1 MKLEGY
7 NLYSYVARQPIL
19 DIDQQVVAY
28 ELLFRDGQSNS
39 FPDIDPNQ
47 ATSNILTN
55 NHLTLGLEQVTGS
68 LPAYI
73 NFHADA
79 LISHFPSFLDPKK
92 VVLEILEDVPI
103 TPELISACKA
113 LKDKGYIF
121 ALDDFDFDEKWQAF
135 YPIVDIIKIDVLEF
149 SILKISKL
157 VRKLAHLNVILL
169 AEKVETAQQFEK
181 LKMLGFTLFQGYF
194 FAKPEMIKQKKMTTA
209 KQNILELISQASK
222 VDLNINT
229 ISDIFSVDPSLTY
242 KLLRFINSPTYGSSQ
257 EITSLKHAL
266 TYIGQV
272 ELKKFIALL
281 ALSDLSTGKNLE
293 IMRLSLTRAKFCEQI
308 AHCRF
313 ERENPPKAFLTG
325 ILSLIDGILDHDL
338 ESVLKVLPV
347 HEEIKS
353 ALRNE
358 QNYLAD
364 YLTLVKNIEQGLWQE
379 SEEIA
384 KKIDLDSEI
393 CFQAYKKAVTWA
405 DEMLTYS

>member
-1 MKLEGY
+1 
-7 NLYSYVARQPIL
+7 LYSYVARQPIL

-28 ELLFRDGQSNS
+28 ELLFRDGKSNS

-55 NHLTLGLEQVTGS
+55 NHLTLGLEQVTGN

-73 NFHADA
+73 NFHADT
-79 LISHFPSFLDPKK
+79 LLRHFPSFLDPKK
-92 VVLEILEDVPI
+92 VVLEILEDVPV
-103 TPELISACKA
+103 TDDLLSACKN
-113 LKDKGYIF
+113 LKSKGYTL
-121 ALDDFDFDEKWQAF
+121 ALDDFDFDDKWQKF
-135 YPIVDIIKIDVLEF
+135 YPLVDIIKVDVLEF
-149 SILKISKL
+149 SILEISKL
-157 VRKLAHLNVILL
+157 VRKLAGLKVILL
-169 AEKVETAQQFEK
+169 AEKVETLQQFEK

-194 FAKPEMIKQKKMTTA
+194 FAKPEMLKQKKITTT
-209 KQNILELISQASK
+209 KQNIIELISQASK

-229 ISDIFSVDPSLTY
+229 ISDIFAVDPGLTY

-266 TYIGQV
+266 AYIGQV

-281 ALSDLSTGKNLE
+281 ALSNLSSGKSSE

-308 AHCRF
+308 ALCRF
-313 ERENPPKAFLTG
+313 ENENPPKAFLTG

-338 ESVLKVLPV
+338 ESVLDILPV

-358 QNYLAD
+358 QSDLANYLLLARS
-364 YLTLVKNIEQGLWQE
+364 VEQGLWKE
-379 SEEIA
+379 SEIIA
-384 KKIDLDSEI
+384 DKIELDSDI
-393 CFQAYKKAVTWA
+393 CFQAYKKSLSWA
-405 DEMLTYS
+405 DEMLACET

>member
-1 MKLEGY
+1 
-7 NLYSYVARQPIL
+7 LYSYVARQPIL

-28 ELLFRDGQSNS
+28 ELLFRDGKSNS

-55 NHLTLGLEQVTGS
+55 NHLTLGLEQVTGN

-73 NFHADA
+73 NFHADT
-79 LISHFPSFLDPKK
+79 LLRHFPSFLDPKK
-92 VVLEILEDVPI
+92 VVLEILEDVPV
-103 TPELISACKA
+103 TDDLLSACKN
-113 LKDKGYIF
+113 LKSKGYTL
-121 ALDDFDFDEKWQAF
+121 ALDDFDFDDKWQKF
-135 YPIVDIIKIDVLEF
+135 YPLVDIIKVDVLEF
-149 SILKISKL
+149 SILEISKL
-157 VRKLAHLNVILL
+157 VRKLAGLKVILL
-169 AEKVETAQQFEK
+169 AEKVETLQQFEK

-194 FAKPEMIKQKKMTTA
+194 FAKPEMLKQKKITTT
-209 KQNILELISQASK
+209 KQNIIELISQASK

-229 ISDIFSVDPSLTY
+229 ISDIFAVDPGLTY

-266 TYIGQV
+266 AYIGQV

-281 ALSDLSTGKNLE
+281 ALSNLSSGKSSE

-308 AHCRF
+308 ALCRF
-313 ERENPPKAFLTG
+313 ENENPPKAFLTG

-338 ESVLKVLPV
+338 ESVLDILPV

-358 QNYLAD
+358 QSDLASYLLLARS
-364 YLTLVKNIEQGLWQE
+364 VEQGLWKE
-379 SEEIA
+379 SEVIA
-384 KKIDLDSEI
+384 DKIELDSDI
-393 CFQAYKKAVTWA
+393 CFQAYKKSLSWA
-405 DEMLTYS
+405 DEMLACET

>member
-1 MKLEGY
+1 
-7 NLYSYVARQPIL
+7 LYSYVARQPIL
-19 DIDQQVVAY
+19 DIEQQVVAY

-55 NHLTLGLEQVTGS
+55 NHLTLGLEQVTGN

-79 LISHFPSFLDPKK
+79 LIYHFPSSLNPNN

-103 TPELISACKA
+103 TNELLLACKS
-113 LKDKGYIF
+113 LHEKGYKL
-121 ALDDFDFDEKWQAF
+121 ALDDFDFDVKWEVF

-149 SILKISKL
+149 SILEISKL
-157 VRKLAHLNVILL
+157 IRKISGSDITLL
-169 AEKVETAQQFEK
+169 AEKVETLQQFEK

-194 FAKPEMIKQKKMTTA
+194 FAKPEMLKQRKITTS
-209 KQNILELISQASK
+209 KQNILELISHASQI
-222 VDLNINT
+222 DLDT
-229 ISDIFSVDPSLTY
+229 KRISEIFAIDPGLTY

-266 TYIGQV
+266 AYIGQV

-281 ALSDLSTGKNLE
+281 AMSDLNSDKNPE
-293 IMRLSLTRAKFCEQI
+293 ILRLSLARAKFCEKI
-308 AHCRF
+308 ALCRF
-313 ERENPPKAFLTG
+313 ESENPPKAFLTG
-325 ILSLIDGILDHDL
+325 ILSLIDGILDNEL
-338 ESVLKVLPV
+338 EQVLGVLPI

-358 QNYLAD
+358 KCDLGNYL
-364 YLTLVKNIEQGLWQE
+364 LLVKNIEKGLWKE
-379 SEEIA
+379 SEVIA
-384 KKIDLDSEI
+384 DIIGLDSEI
-393 CFQAYKKAVTWA
+393 CFDAYSKSLSWA
-405 DEMLTYS
+405 DEMLACKT

>member
-1 MKLEGY
+1 
-7 NLYSYVARQPIL
+7 LYSYVARQPIL
-19 DIDQQVVAY
+19 NSEQQVVAY

-55 NHLTLGLEQVTGS
+55 NHLTLGLEQVTGN

-79 LISHFPSFLDPKK
+79 LISHFPSSLDPNN

-103 TPELISACKA
+103 TKELLLACKS
-113 LKDKGYIF
+113 LHEKGYKL
-121 ALDDFDFDEKWQAF
+121 ALDDFDFDTKWEAF

-149 SILKISKL
+149 SILEISKL
-157 VRKLAHLNVILL
+157 VRKLSGLDVTLL
-169 AEKVETAQQFEK
+169 AEKVETLQQYEK

-194 FAKPEMIKQKKMTTA
+194 FAKPEMLKQRKITTS
-209 KQNILELISQASK
+209 KQNILELISQSSQ
-222 VDLNINT
+222 INLDIKR
-229 ISDIFSVDPSLTY
+229 ISEIFAIDPGLTY

-266 TYIGQV
+266 VYIGQV

-281 ALSDLSTGKNLE
+281 AMSDLNSDKNPE
-293 IMRLSLTRAKFCEQI
+293 ILRLSLARAKFCEQI
-308 AHCRF
+308 ALCRF
-313 ERENPPKAFLTG
+313 ESENPPKAFLTG
-325 ILSLIDGILDHDL
+325 ILSLIDGILDHEL
-338 ESVLKVLPV
+338 EQVLDVLPI

-358 QNYLAD
+358 KCDLGNYL
-364 YLTLVKNIEQGLWQE
+364 LLVKNIEKGLWKE
-379 SEEIA
+379 SEIIA
-384 KKIDLDSEI
+384 NIIELDSEI
-393 CFQAYKKAVTWA
+393 CFEAYSKSLSWA
-405 DEMLTYS
+405 DEMLACKT